1 MPIQVFLKAFLQRH
15 LQYMIIPVSASPL
28 LWSLYFNTSPWTS
41 DKNNNLYFHFHRNE
55 ARDWLESR
63 GGVCILNPLTWS
75 RRPCT
80 GHFTYELFCLLHLEN
95 REQDKYLQAQWWWGN
110 EIMSEQKQQRPA
122 IHNSHI
128 WLQIPRSLQGE
139 NGHQGCS
146 IRGASPRLSFKP
158 FTVFPL
164 PYLPWKINEIMH
176 VFNSLES
183 AWEYKALSNA
193 GCHYNAY

>member
-1 MPIQVFLKAFLQRH
+1 
-15 LQYMIIPVSASPL
+15 MIIPVSASPL
-28 LWSLYFNTSPWTS
+28 LWSLYFNTSLWTS

-63 GGVCILNPLTWS
+63 VWGLHSESSYLEQATLHRALHLC
-75 RRPCT
+75 
-80 GHFTYELFCLLHLEN
+80 ELFCLLHLKN

-128 WLQIPRSLQGE
+128 WLQIPALYRVKMGIS
-139 NGHQGCS
+139 CS
-146 IRGASPRLSFKP
+146 IRGASPGFHSNHPLCS
-158 FTVFPL
+158 VF

-183 AWEYKALSNA
+183 AGESIK
-193 GCHYNAY
+193 HYQMQVVIIMLNRGLIQCY